1 MRFLVT
7 YDSAYGNTA
16 RIADVIGASLREY
29 GKAAVKQLEE
39 VTTKDIKKADL
50 IVIGSP
56 TQGGRPTGSTLTF
69 LEELPAR
76 SIRGKKIAVFDTRFD
91 PEQQKFGL
99 RLLMRTIGYAAA
111 KMAHAA
117 KRKGWNVISVP
128 MGFIVNDTKGPLR
141 KGEVERAAEW
151 AAFLAHA

>member
-1 MRFLVT
+1 MKYMVV

-16 RIADVIGASLREY
+16 RIADVIGESLKKF
-29 GKAAVKQLEE
+29 GKSSVKQLEE
-39 VTTKDIKKADL
+39 VTDKDVKHADL

-56 TQGGRPTGSTLTF
+56 TQGGRPTGPTLQF
-69 LEELPAR
+69 IEALPTKVM
-76 SIRGKKIAVFDTRFD
+76 RGKKIAVFDTRFD
-91 PEQQKFGL
+91 MDAQKFGL

-117 KRKGWNVISVP
+117 KRKGGDVISDP

-141 KGEVERAAEW
+141 DGEMERAAKW
-151 AAFLAHA
+151 AASLTRV